1 MAKRR
6 LWDVCLMAMLGVVML
21 ASKEALAFLPN
32 IELVSLFTIL
42 FTLVFRQRV
51 LGALGVFLLLEG
63 LLYGFGSW
71 WVMYLYIWPLLALL
85 TWLFR
90 WMKRGW
96 QWAILAGLYGLAF
109 GTLCSLVYLPVGG
122 PSMALA
128 WVQKDPH
135 RANPTVLSIKAFS
148 FPPAGVSTPAP
159 GAYYRWRS
167 GWRRAVVGWCV
178 PRSRT

>member
-63 LLYGFGSW
+63 LLYGFGTW

-90 WMKRGW
+90 
-96 QWAILAGLYGLAF
+96 
-109 GTLCSLVYLPVGG
+109 
-122 PSMALA
+122 
-128 WVQKDPH
+128 
-135 RANPTVLSIKAFS
+135 
-148 FPPAGVSTPAP
+148 
-159 GAYYRWRS
+159 
-167 GWRRAVVGWCV
+167 
-178 PRSRT
+178 

>member
-122 PSMALA
+122 PSMMLA
-128 WVQKDPH
+128 WIISGLPFDFTH
-135 RANPTVLSIKAFS
+135 AGGNFVLTLLLYHPLRKVLEMLDRQTGRIAR
-148 FPPAGVSTPAP
+148 PAGQEGKNSQP
-159 GAYYRWRS
+159 
-167 GWRRAVVGWCV
+167 
-178 PRSRT
+178 

>member
-90 WMKRGW
+90 WMKHAW
-96 QWAILAGLYGLAF
+96 QWAIFSGLYGLAF
-109 GTLCSLVYLPVGG
+109 GTLCSLFYLPVGG
-122 PSMALA
+122 LKMVIAWIISGLTFDLVHAGGNFLLALLLYHPLRKA
-128 WVQKDPH
+128 LDQLEKRLPKNPKSIS
-135 RANPTVLSIKAFS
+135 ANQSK
-148 FPPAGVSTPAP
+148 
-159 GAYYRWRS
+159 
-167 GWRRAVVGWCV
+167 
-178 PRSRT
+178 

>member
-42 FTLVFRQRV
+42 FTLVFRRRV

-71 WVMYLYIWPLLALL
+71 WVMYLYIWPLLAGI

-90 WMKRGW
+90 WMKRAW
-96 QWAILAGLYGLAF
+96 QWAILSGLFGLAF
-109 GTLCSLVYLPVGG
+109 GTLCSLTYLPVGG
-122 PSMALA
+122 VSMMLA
-128 WVQKDPH
+128 WIISGLPFDFTH
-135 RANPTVLSIKAFS
+135 AGGNFVLTLLLYHPLRKVLEMLDRQTGRIAR
-148 FPPAGVSTPAP
+148 PAGQEGQNGQP
-159 GAYYRWRS
+159 
-167 GWRRAVVGWCV
+167 
-178 PRSRT
+178 